1 MGPPDVSV
9 IMPVYNGSRYLD
21 QAIRSA
27 LAQTHERFEL
37 IIVND
42 CSTDDSDSI
51 IRSHLA
57 DPRIVYLC
65 NDANAGVAAS
75 RNHALRHARGRYIC
89 FHDQDDLWV
98 PEKLALQLDV
108 IEAHPDAGLLH
119 AAYARIDPSGSVF
132 KEDLPQ
138 DYGSRDPS
146 AAATVMQAD
155 VFSEIS
161 SATTFSRSPR

>member
-57 DPRIVYLC
+57 DPESSI
-65 NDANAGVAAS
+65 
-75 RNHALRHARGRYIC
+75 
-89 FHDQDDLWV
+89 
-98 PEKLALQLDV
+98 
-108 IEAHPDAGLLH
+108 
-119 AAYARIDPSGSVF
+119 
-132 KEDLPQ
+132 
-138 DYGSRDPS
+138 
-146 AAATVMQAD
+146 
-155 VFSEIS
+155 
-161 SATTFSRSPR
+161 SATMPTPGSPPVAITRFGTRGDDTSAFTIRTICGCPRSWPCNST